1 LWASTS
7 SKDPA
12 YKDTMYVEALIAAN
26 TVNTL
31 PPATVDAYRDHGDP
45 AVRIE
50 DDVVNAQQTVQ
61 FLSSVGIDLE
71 AVSEQLEREGVKKF
85 KEPFDALLATLKT
98 RAGK

>member
-1 LWASTS
+1 MGIYV
-7 SKDPA
+7 KQGPA
-12 YKDTMYVEALIAAN
+12 YKDTMYVEALIAPN

-31 PPATVDAYRDHGDP
+31 PPADRSMRFRDHGDA

-50 DDVVNAQQTVQ
+50 DDVAEAKETVQ
-61 FLSSVGIDLE
+61 VLRNLGIELK

-85 KEPFDALLATLKT
+85 KEPFDALLVTLAK

>member
-1 LWASTS
+1 
-7 SKDPA
+7 
-12 YKDTMYVEALIAAN
+12 M
-26 TVNTL
+26 
-31 PPATVDAYRDHGDP
+31 
-45 AVRIE
+45 
-50 DDVVNAQQTVQ
+50 Q